1 MAKRNRTKMNGL
13 VYHAQPDLPLFRMG
27 EREYLMRKFNNSTI
41 SKEEL
46 RKLVNFLLIEK
57 KTPPTTVTVEIWGR
71 KIRMT
76 IEEYNE
82 HFK

>member
-1 MAKRNRTKMNGL
+1 MAKRNRTKMSGL
-13 VYHAQPDLPLFRMG
+13 VYHAQPRIPLFRMG
-27 EREYLMRKFNNSTI
+27 EREYLMRKFSNSTI

-46 RKLVNFLLIEK
+46 RKLANFLLAEK
-57 KTPPTTVTVEIWGR
+57 KAPTHITVEIWGR
-71 KIRMT
+71 KISMT